1 MNEQT
6 NNESLAKVAADIA
19 TQFAV
24 GELCVV
30 SRRASK
36 VSELIS
42 ISDTLRELY
51 RGGLRAPAI
60 AEALQ
65 AKGQKFSSATVR
77 RALKIILRMKRKTTS
92 KFTAVV
98 AVQTP
103 SGKTASAPTT
113 KATIKLG
120 KPKTT
125 TQTPATQSA
134 GGLTDAEI
142 EAKLKDHN
150 L

>member
-6 NNESLAKVAADIA
+6 NNASLAKVAADIA
-19 TQFAV
+19 TQFAA
-24 GELCVV
+24 GGLGVV
-30 SRRASK
+30 NRRTSK
-36 VSELIS
+36 VADLLS

-77 RALKIILRMKRKTTS
+77 RALKIILRMKRKTT
-92 KFTAVV
+92 
-98 AVQTP
+98 
-103 SGKTASAPTT
+103 GKTAMQNTTGRTAPAPTT

-120 KPKTT
+120 RPKTT
-125 TQTPATQSA
+125 PQTPATQSA

-142 EAKLKDHN
+142 EAKLKDQ
-150 L
+150 

>member
-6 NNESLAKVAADIA
+6 NNASLAKVAAEIA
-19 TQFAV
+19 TQFAA
-24 GELCVV
+24 GGLGVV
-30 SRRASK
+30 NRRTSK

-42 ISDTLRELY
+42 IGDTLRELHK
-51 RGGLRAPAI
+51 GGMRAPAI
-60 AEALQ
+60 ATALQ
-65 AKGQKFSSATVR
+65 AKGQKYSSATVR
-77 RALKIILRMKRKTTS
+77 RALKIILRMARKTS
-92 KFTAVV
+92 AKSPAIV
-98 AVQTP
+98 AVQSP
-103 SGKTASAPTT
+103 AGKSAPPPTA

-142 EAKLKDHN
+142 EAKLKDQ
-150 L
+150 

>member
-6 NNESLAKVAADIA
+6 NNASLAKVAADIA
-19 TQFAV
+19 TQFAA
-24 GELCVV
+24 GGLGVV
-30 SRRASK
+30 NRRTSK
-36 VSELIS
+36 VADLLS

-77 RALKIILRMKRKTTS
+77 RALKIILRMKRKTT
-92 KFTAVV
+92 
-98 AVQTP
+98 
-103 SGKTASAPTT
+103 GKTAMQNTTGRTAPAPTT

-120 KPKTT
+120 RPKTT

-142 EAKLKDHN
+142 EAKLKDQ
-150 L
+150 

>member
-51 RGGLRAPAI
+51 HGGLRAPAI

-77 RALKIILRMKRKTTS
+77 RALKIILRVKRKTTAKS
-92 KFTAVV
+92 KVV
-98 AVQTP
+98 VGVQTP
-103 SGKTASAPTT
+103 TGKTASAPTT

-125 TQTPATQSA
+125 TQTPKPLSS
-134 GGLTDAEI
+134 
-142 EAKLKDHN
+142 N
-150 L
+150 FYNFRR

>member
-6 NNESLAKVAADIA
+6 NNASLAKVAADIA
-19 TQFAV
+19 TQFAA
-24 GELCVV
+24 GGLGVV
-30 SRRASK
+30 NRRTSK
-36 VSELIS
+36 VADLLS

-77 RALKIILRMKRKTTS
+77 RALKIILRMKRKTTG
-92 KFTAVV
+92 KTAM
-98 AVQTP
+98 QNTT
-103 SGKTASAPTT
+103 GKTASAPTT